1 MKKLITGLFILV
13 SFVFLFA
20 DDIVG
25 YLTSNGKVLEE
36 TYVSSEEVQNYYEGV
51 KFQYGNFDEVFEE
64 PYVKSYLLI
73 AILKDKAVEFFA
85 KQEGLSVEEFQKK
98 YSKISDEELLK
109 FFNENKE
116 DLIKNY
122 EYVAVKYAFFE
133 DADLAKKV
141 FEEAKEIGFEKAL
154 EKYGID
160 LEDAGNLRRAETDEK
175 FIEVLF
181 SGEGLKYF
189 ETDEGIFLLKVE
201 KIEKISDFDS
211 FVQSPYF
218 DEIVSDLSEKTYE
231 GNFSKLLDENAIDF
245 ESDND
250 GYKIWMDIVLRK
262 DAEEI
267 YKEFLNKVA
276 DKNLEVFATDPWLL
290 AGLVENIE
298 NIQVKTDEHMVLRT
312 NLLKKL
318 YDEGHKTFLVLA
330 RLSEVVQDEKIEL
343 EYNVALSNILI
354 TYIDNGE
361 IMNVLNYIFQN
372 LNELE
377 SLSSSENEEVKKEA
391 LLYLAIMY
399 SKLGEK
405 EIALQYL
412 NTLKGID
419 PNYIDY
425 ESFEKELNNSDNS
438 EE

>member
-1 MKKLITGLFILV
+1 MKRLVTGLLLLV

-20 DDIVG
+20 DNTVG
-25 YLTSNGKVLEE
+25 YLRSNGKVLEE
-36 TYVSSEEVQNYYEGV
+36 TNVSFEEVESYYEWT
-51 KFQYGNFDEVFEE
+51 KSQYGSFDEVFEE

-98 YSKISDEELLK
+98 YSRLSDEELLR
-109 FFNENKE
+109 FFNENRE
-116 DLIKNY
+116 DLLKNY
-122 EYVAVKYAFFE
+122 EYVVVKYAFFE
-133 DADLAKKV
+133 EAELAKKV

-160 LEDAGNLRRAETDEK
+160 LEDAGNLRRAETNET

-189 ETDEGIFLLKVE
+189 ETEEGIFLLNVE
-201 KIEKISDFDS
+201 KIGKISDFDS

-218 DEIVSDLSEKTYE
+218 DEIMSETTEKVYEENLTKLIEENNIEFDSDKDS
-231 GNFSKLLDENAIDF
+231 
-245 ESDND
+245 
-250 GYKIWMDIVLRK
+250 YKIWMDIVSKRS
-262 DAEEI
+262 AEEI
-267 YKEFLNKVA
+267 YKEYVNKVV
-276 DKNLEVFATDPWLL
+276 DKNSNILTNDSWLI
-290 AGLVENIE
+290 AGLIETIE
-298 NIQVKTDEHMVLRT
+298 NIQARTEEQSNLRT
-312 NLLKKL
+312 NLLRKL
-318 YDEGHKTFLVLA
+318 YSEGNKTFLVLS
-330 RLSEVVQDEKIEL
+330 RLSEVVEDEKIEL

-354 TYIDNGE
+354 SYIDNGD
-361 IMNVLNYIFQN
+361 IMSVLNYLFQN

-377 SLSSSENEEVKKEA
+377 GLSNSENIDIKKEA

-405 EIALQYL
+405 ETALQYL

-425 ESFEKELNNSDNS
+425 ESFEKELNNSDNP

>member
-13 SFVFLFA
+13 GFVFLFA